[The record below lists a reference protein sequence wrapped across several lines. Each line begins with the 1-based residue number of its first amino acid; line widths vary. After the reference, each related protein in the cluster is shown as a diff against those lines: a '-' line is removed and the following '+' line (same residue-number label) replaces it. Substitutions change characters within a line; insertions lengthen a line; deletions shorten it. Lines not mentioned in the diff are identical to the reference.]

1 MSARGTCFSIL
12 KEICIQK
19 RYSNLVLQKKLEHIE
34 GKDKGLVTQIVY
46 GTLQNY
52 RYCRFQWES
61 YVNKMDNDEVALLL
75 DMSVYQMLFMDKVPS
90 YAIINDAVEITK
102 RKINGRY
109 GNLVNAVLHKVDKA
123 GRKEPSGKK
132 EQVLAIRT
140 SHPDWIVSMWIA
152 QYGYETAEKICESNL
167 EIKPVT
173 ARVNTLKTNRNALM
187 ETEPLFVKG
196 HVAVNALHY
205 QGNHLAATTYYQDGL
220 VSIQDEASQLVAD
233 LVDPQPGEKILDVCS
248 APGTKACHMAELM
261 KDEGEI
267 LCGDIH
273 EHRVELIKEGANR
286 LGISCI
292 KAEVMDAVK
301 LEGLEEE
308 SFDRVLC
315 DVPCSGYGVLAN
327 KSDIKYHMNSSD
339 MDTLIPLQK
348 EILNKAGTMIKPG
361 GVLVYST
368 CTLNKKENEK
378 QIEQFLKTHE
388 DFTLVSQETVFP
400 FTYQSDGFFMAKLV
414 KKQTYRNAL
423 TGGI

>member
-19 RYSNLVLQKKLEHIE
+19 RYSNLVLQKKLEHLE

-132 EQVLAIRT
+132 EKVLAIRT

-173 ARVNTLKTNRNALM
+173 ARVNPLKTDANALM

-196 HVAVNALHY
+196 HVAANALHY

-273 EHRVELIKEGANR
+273 EHRVELIKEGADR

-292 KAEVMDAVK
+292 KAVVMDAVK

-327 KSDIKYHMNSSD
+327 KSDIKYHMSSTD

-348 EILNKAGTMIKPG
+348 EILQKAGTMVKSG

-378 QIEQFLKTHE
+378 QIEHYLKTHE
-388 DFTLVSQETVFP
+388 EFTLVSQETVFP
-400 FTYQSDGFFMAKLV
+400 FTYQSDGFFMAKLI
-414 KKQTYRNAL
+414 KK
-423 TGGI
+423 